1 MAKASS
7 KASSATTVK
16 ISRPVEVY
24 IQKHAEIGESVDYT
38 LRRLLG
44 MKVRPMVKKANTETT
59 IVKISRGVMDHI
71 ERKSRIGE
79 SRDLTLRRL
88 LRFPSRNGNGK
99 AEAHP

>member
-16 ISRPVEVY
+16 ISRPVEKY
-24 IQKHAEIGESVDYT
+24 IQKHSGPGESVDYT
-38 LRRLLG
+38 LRKLLK
-44 MKVRPMVKKANTETT
+44 MKVPPVVKKVNSDTT

-79 SRDLTLRRL
+79 SRDITLRRL
-88 LRFPSRNGNGK
+88 LGFPNHNGNGK
-99 AEAHP
+99 AEAQS